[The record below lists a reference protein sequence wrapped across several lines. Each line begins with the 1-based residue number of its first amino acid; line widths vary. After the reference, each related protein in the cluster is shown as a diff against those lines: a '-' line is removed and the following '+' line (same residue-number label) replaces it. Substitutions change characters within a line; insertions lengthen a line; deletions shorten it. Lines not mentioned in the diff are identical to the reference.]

1 MLKKNLTSLVA
12 LALVALVV
20 PTVALAGDD
29 VDIANDNLLYSVSP
43 ADVAAEGAAL
53 NYNTA
58 FGDVYDDSV
67 LFTQEDR
74 NAEGA
79 GALGSVD
86 YTESG
91 AWEISCDN
99 YL

>member
-1 MLKKNLTSLVA
+1 MLKQNLTTLIT
-12 LALVALVV
+12 LAVILAAV
-20 PTVALAGDD
+20 PALAGDD
-29 VDIANDNLLYSVSP
+29 VDIANDNLLYFVSP

-53 NYNTA
+53 NYGTA
-58 FGDVYDDSV
+58 FGDIYDDSV

-86 YTESG
+86 YTDSG
-91 AWEISCDN
+91 AWAISCDN